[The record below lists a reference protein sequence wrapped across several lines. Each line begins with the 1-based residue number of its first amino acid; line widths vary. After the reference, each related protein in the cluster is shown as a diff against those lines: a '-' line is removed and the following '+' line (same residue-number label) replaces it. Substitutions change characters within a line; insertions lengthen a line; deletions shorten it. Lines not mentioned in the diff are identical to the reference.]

1 MTAPAKERTVE
12 DIVRDI
18 TVLLGQLL
26 DIIEENRKGVDQP
39 SA

>member
-18 TVLLGQLL
+18 EEAVAQLVAL
-26 DIIEENRKGVDQP
+26 VQAGK
-39 SA
+39 S